1 MWDLG
6 DEIGWQERK
15 VNAWFLSRLEDV
27 SRISLVYLC
36 FSKNRI
42 EPFFFLFFFRTHVF
56 HLSLRHERKK
66 KNGIQ
71 RNSSNLKEK
80 KRKKNT
86 YYWNEIIFSNT
97 WNSWNKRTTERQKNR
112 IVIRTENI
120 ENNLS
125 TGKYSSL
132 GWNKHRLIKNRNRSY
147 FFSFFPFFFINNIS
161 HVRLFRSLEMM
172 RPHAHIHT
180 QRHAQLFKP
189 QFNRG

>member
-1 MWDLG
+1 MHD
-6 DEIGWQERK
+6 
-15 VNAWFLSRLEDV
+15 SSHV
-27 SRISLVYLC
+27 SRMSRESLSYTSAFRKTGSNL
-36 FSKNRI
+36 
-42 EPFFFLFFFRTHVF
+42 FFFFFFRTHVF